1 MCWLKFCSMHTIREI
16 CRNIIGERIIYVCC
30 SLAFISPRNGMYVTN
45 ISTRWDGLI
54 NYGVWYM
61 IHGWKNV
68 WSLTNDWIRMSS
80 MKVYVFF
87 LFSHFTIPSHKIAMF
102 YLSTVNA
109 IIACTAQPGPR
120 EWGRSR
126 NGKGQQLDFLS
137 TLSATTFFHWKQIS
151 DHWWSAPIITKRT
164 ANCAFEGSI
173 SFSPSIPVGKIE
185 NTAIY
190 YRHLYTYWLC
200 GCNRMEVQALLK
212 DLSGLEQSENSK
224 LMLEYLSLVIQC

>member
-1 MCWLKFCSMHTIREI
+1 MGWTYQLWSVIYDPWLKECMEFDEWLNKDVEYESIR
-16 CRNIIGERIIYVCC
+16 
-30 SLAFISPRNGMYVTN
+30 
-45 ISTRWDGLI
+45 
-54 NYGVWYM
+54 
-61 IHGWKNV
+61 
-68 WSLTNDWIRMSS
+68 
-80 MKVYVFF
+80 FF

-102 YLSTVNA
+102 YLSTANA
-109 IIACTAQPGPR
+109 IISCTAQPGPR

-200 GCNRMEVQALLK
+200 GCNRMEVVQVLLK
-212 DLSGLEQSENSK
+212 DLLGLEESENST
-224 LMLEYLSLVIQC
+224 LMLQHLSTVIILYYVRYYILSEPSTNSFRWMKSGADRKM